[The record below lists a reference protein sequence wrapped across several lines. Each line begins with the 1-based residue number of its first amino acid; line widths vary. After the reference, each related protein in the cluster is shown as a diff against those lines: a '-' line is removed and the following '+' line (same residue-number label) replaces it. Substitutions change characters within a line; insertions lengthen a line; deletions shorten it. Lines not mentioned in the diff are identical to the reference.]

1 MKRLISVLSAFTA
14 LLTVFSCTTLEPTNL
29 SSDTLP
35 VKITVTGHAR
45 YQSYNKSGNLQD
57 PEVVDKGT
65 EVRIYY
71 GAADEFVC
79 LATGSLTELIDAC
92 KKGL

>member
-1 MKRLISVLSAFTA
+1 MNEFIMHRHPANPLIKPEDF
-14 LLTVFSCTTLEPTNL
+14 
-29 SSDTLP
+29 P
-35 VKITVTGHAR
+35 VPADYELTGHVR
-45 YQSYNKSGNLQD
+45 NVCFPCGCL
-57 PEVVDKGT
+57 VDEEKD

-71 GAADEFVC
+71 GASDEFVC